1 MTLLVTGGA
10 GFIGAN
16 FVLDW
21 LAASDEPIINLDKL
35 TYAGNPETLASLQG
49 DARHQLVQGDIG
61 DSALVARLLA
71 EHRPRAVVNFAAESH
86 VDRSIHGPG
95 EFIET
100 NIVGTFR
107 LLEAVRGYWLQLPQ
121 EDMDRFV
128 PRDDAISVI
137 ASEARQSTDRL
148 VPRDDAISVIASEAR
163 QSTVTQQSFR
173 FLHVST
179 DEVYG
184 SLAKGDPAF
193 TETHRYEPNSPYSAS
208 KAASD
213 HLVRAWHHT
222 YGLPVLTTNCSNN
235 YGPLHFPEKLIPLMI
250 VNALAGKAL
259 PVYGDG
265 MQIRDWLYVK
275 DHCSAIRRVL
285 QAGRVGE
292 TYNVGGWNEKTNL
305 EIVHTVCGLLDEW
318 RPRADGQPYASQ
330 ISYVTDR
337 PGHDRRYAIDARKLE
352 AELGWKPAETF
363 ETGIRKTVQWYLDNP
378 EWVAHVQSG
387 AYRDWVSQQYAD
399 TAA

>member
-10 GFIGAN
+10 GFIGGN

-21 LAASDEPIINLDKL
+21 IAGSDEPVVNLDKL
-35 TYAGNPETLASLQG
+35 TYAGNLETLSSVQG
-49 DARHQLVQGDIG
+49 KPQHIFVQGDIG
-61 DSALVARLLA
+61 DRALVDKLLA
-71 EHRPRAVVNFAAESH
+71 EHPPRAVINFAAESH

-95 EFIET
+95 DFIET
-100 NIVGTFR
+100 NIVGTYN
-107 LLEAVRGYWLQLPQ
+107 LLESVRGYWLGLP
-121 EDMDRFV
+121 EGDKS
-128 PRDDAISVI
+128 A
-137 ASEARQSTDRL
+137 
-148 VPRDDAISVIASEAR
+148 
-163 QSTVTQQSFR
+163 FR

-184 SLAKGDPAF
+184 SLAKDDPAF
-193 TETHRYEPNSPYSAS
+193 AEANRYEPNSPYSAS

-235 YGPLHFPEKLIPLMI
+235 YGPYHFPEKLIPLMI
-250 VNALAGKAL
+250 VNALAGKSL

-285 QAGRVGE
+285 QAGRLGE
-292 TYNVGGWNEKTNL
+292 TYNVGGWNEKPNI
-305 EIVHTVCGLLDEW
+305 EIVNTVCRLLDEL
-318 RPRADGQPYASQ
+318 RPKADGSSYASQ
-330 ISYVTDR
+330 ITYVTDR

-352 AELGWKPAETF
+352 RELGWKPAETF
-363 ETGIRKTVQWYLDNP
+363 ETGIRKTVQWYLDHP
-378 EWVAHVQSG
+378 QWVANVQSG
-387 AYRDWVSQQYAD
+387 AYREWVSKQYS
-399 TAA
+399 

>member
-1 MTLLVTGGA
+1 MTILVTGGA
-10 GFIGAN
+10 GFIGGN

-21 LAASDEPIINLDKL
+21 IAGSDEPVVNLDKL
-35 TYAGNPETLASLQG
+35 TYAGNLETLASLRG
-49 DARHQLVQGDIG
+49 NPRHTFVQGDIG
-61 DSALVARLLA
+61 DQALVERLLA
-71 EHRPRAVVNFAAESH
+71 EYSPRAVINFAAESH

-95 EFIET
+95 DFIET
-100 NIVGTFR
+100 NIVGTYR
-107 LLEAVRGYWLQLPQ
+107 LLEAVRGYWGALPG
-121 EDMDRFV
+121 
-128 PRDDAISVI
+128 
-137 ASEARQSTDRL
+137 SEKA
-148 VPRDDAISVIASEAR
+148 A
-163 QSTVTQQSFR
+163 FR

-184 SLAKGDPAF
+184 SLSPTDPAF
-193 TETHRYEPNSPYSAS
+193 AETNRYEPNSPYSAS

-222 YGLPVLTTNCSNN
+222 YGLPVLITHCSNN
-235 YGPLHFPEKLIPLMI
+235 YGPYHFPERLIPLMI
-250 VNALAGKAL
+250 VNALAGKPL

-285 QAGRVGE
+285 DAGRLGE
-292 TYNVGGWNEKTNL
+292 TYNVGGWNEKPNI
-305 EIVHTVCGLLDEW
+305 EIVKTVCALMDEL
-318 RPRADGQPYASQ
+318 RPKTDGSSYATQ

-363 ETGIRKTVQWYLDNP
+363 ETGIRKTVQWYLDHP
-378 EWVAHVQSG
+378 DWVANVQSG
-387 AYRDWVSQQYAD
+387 AYREWVSKNYAERQ
-399 TAA
+399 A